1 MLPLRPQREHRYCSA
16 RLPHSSTAW
25 AGETALE
32 TASEC
37 SRQHRKQPPRN
48 RQGTR
53 TCPKIHPPP
62 NRWSFES
69 SPRSHPPTP
78 AAAKKR
84 KQRSLQGE
92 MAEKERG
99 VGGSTLGAVQGVAMV
114 VVAPLGLVFMEV
126 AGEDVD
132 EGRSPAAASGA
143 WF

>member
-1 MLPLRPQREHRYCSA
+1 
-16 RLPHSSTAW
+16 
-25 AGETALE
+25 
-32 TASEC
+32 
-37 SRQHRKQPPRN
+37 
-48 RQGTR
+48 
-53 TCPKIHPPP
+53 
-62 NRWSFES
+62 
-69 SPRSHPPTP
+69 
-78 AAAKKR
+78 
-84 KQRSLQGE
+84 